1 MRLMKVARLQVKLE
15 LFGEAADMAESITAS
30 SPHIDDS
37 SRSELLFLSS
47 LLRFLD
53 LMRRGQDFGELRN
66 NLCLMQLAENFQER
80 FILIQNLIHAVQ
92 GGNSMAV
99 EKHLEAMKD
108 DEYGVLCAVR
118 KWTSIR
124 TL

>member
-1 MRLMKVARLQVKLE
+1 
-15 LFGEAADMAESITAS
+15 
-30 SPHIDDS
+30 
-37 SRSELLFLSS
+37 
-47 LLRFLD
+47 
-53 LMRRGQDFGELRN
+53 MRRGQDFGELRN